1 MSKPFIS
8 NLIALGIIF
17 FSFLETPFAE
27 VSFSIGIFALSGGV
41 TNWLAIHM
49 LFEKIPFIFGSG
61 VVELRFDEFKKA
73 IKKLILEEFFN
84 KENIEMI
91 HNDIREEAINKVN
104 TAFDKNQIFESFVQ
118 VIEASSFS
126 KTLAMFGGTK
136 ILEPI
141 KEPLVSKVE
150 QILVEI
156 IEKRELSEKDNI
168 DKLRNDIVKIIDHK
182 LNELSPRRVKVII
195 QGMIQQH
202 LGWLVIW
209 GAVFGGT
216 IGLVFG
222 IISK

>member
-84 KENIEMI
+84 KENIETI
-91 HNDIREEAINKVN
+91 HNDIREEAINKVS

-126 KTLAMFGGTK
+126 KTLEMFGGTK

-156 IEKRELSEKDNI
+156 IEKRELSEEDNI

-222 IISK
+222 ITSK